1 MNRTQTAAPRNG
13 HSSGQRRSQ
22 RRSQRGLTL
31 IECVVTLAI
40 IVITLGAAIPTFT
53 QARER
58 RHLEGA
64 AAQLATDL
72 RHARGL
78 AVSQRSPVRFAV
90 QQASDGSCYVVHT
103 GSAGDCQCTGA
114 GASSCRGNAQA
125 LRTVGFEH
133 AGPVHLASNS
143 ASMLFDPDRGTVT
156 PTGTLSLQLRGGA
169 TVRQIV
175 NIMGRV
181 RSCSPG
187 AAAPGYVAC

>member
-1 MNRTQTAAPRNG
+1 MNRTHSAAR
-13 HSSGQRRSQ
+13 HCSQ
-22 RRSQRGLTL
+22 HRDQNRAQRGLTL

-58 RHLEGA
+58 HHLEGA

-72 RHARGL
+72 RHARSL
-78 AVSQRSPVRFAV
+78 AVSHQSPVRFHV

-103 GSAGDCQCTGA
+103 GPTGACQCTGA
-114 GASSCRGNAQA
+114 GTSSCRGTAQV
-125 LRTVGFEH
+125 LRTVGFDT
-133 AGPVHLASNS
+133 ASPVRMASNS
-143 ASMLFDPDRGTVT
+143 ASMLFDPNRGTVT
-156 PTGTLSLQLRGGA
+156 PTGTLTLQLQGGA
-169 TVRQIV
+169 TIRQIV

-187 AAAPGYVAC
+187 AAVTGYAAC